1 MNVLRTDTP
10 ESLKIGKK
18 TRVVR
23 LAREDTRVVV
33 VRAAV
38 SRVEVVLPPLSPDRN
53 RCICKTRVYRE
64 GKEKKKDRPSLD
76 ETRRVGKQPRDDD
89 ESESELE
96 RVGYRA
102 MGRTLAAWKLARF
115 YFRAACDR
123 ALKRWNQA
131 FHAGNPCSRV

>member
-53 RCICKTRVYRE
+53 RCICKIRE
-64 GKEKKKDRPSLD
+64 GKEKKDRPSLD

>member
-64 GKEKKKDRPSLD
+64 GKEKKKIDLPSTRHDALESNR
-76 ETRRVGKQPRDDD
+76 ETTTNRKASSKEWAIARW
-89 ESESELE
+89 EELWPH
-96 RVGYRA
+96 GNWLAFIFALRA
-102 MGRTLAAWKLARF
+102 TE
-115 YFRAACDR
+115 
-123 ALKRWNQA
+123 
-131 FHAGNPCSRV
+131 P